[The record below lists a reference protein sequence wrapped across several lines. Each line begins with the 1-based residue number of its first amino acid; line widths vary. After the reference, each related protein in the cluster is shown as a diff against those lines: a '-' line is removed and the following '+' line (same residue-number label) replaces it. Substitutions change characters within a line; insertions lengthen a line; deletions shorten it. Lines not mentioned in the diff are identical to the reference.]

1 METRERSTKIMDI
14 ADHDL
19 SVADLKKEVLDLSET
34 LGHVFRLLK
43 GDTYSLVSGTCARAI
58 NDQCVLV
65 KDSDGQSRDSYFV
78 LPTETYTLSPHYHD
92 NKHVRLDHDKGLCRE
107 VHGKAQ

>member
-1 METRERSTKIMDI
+1 MDI

-78 LPTETYTLSPHYHD
+78 LPTETYTVVPHYHD